1 MEEYNLLKMQDA
13 LKDHLSHERFHHTM
27 GVMYT
32 CTSLAMC
39 HGCDLIKAQV
49 AGLLHD
55 CAKCIPTHKK
65 LKICKKNDIRLS
77 SYEEENEAL
86 LHAKVGVYIAKK
98 KYDITDMEILSAI
111 RYHTTGKPDM
121 TTLEKIVYIAD
132 YIEPGRFKA
141 RNLPLVRKTA
151 FQDLDETMYIILRDT
166 LNYLKGTDGM
176 LDPATAKAYDYY
188 KALHDKRSVLESKE
202 ELNHE

>member
-1 MEEYNLLKMQDA
+1 MEEYNIIRMQER
-13 LKDHLSHERFHHTM
+13 LKDYLNRDRFIHTQ

-39 HGCDLIKAQV
+39 HGCDLTKAQI

-65 LKICKKNDIRLS
+65 LKICKKNNIKLS
-77 SYEEENEAL
+77 KYEEENEAL
-86 LHAKVGVYIAKK
+86 LHAKVGVYIARK
-98 KYDITDMEILSAI
+98 KYDIRDPEILSAI
-111 RYHTTGKPDM
+111 RFHTTGKPEM
-121 TTLEKIVYIAD
+121 TMLEKIVYIAD

-141 RNLPLVRKTA
+141 RNLPIVRKMA

-166 LNYLKGTDGM
+166 LTYLNGTDDS
-176 LDPATAKAYDYY
+176 LDPATMRASEYY
-188 KALHDKRSVLESKE
+188 TELHNQRFNQKE
-202 ELNHE
+202 ENHE